1 MHVITTLL
9 HMIKNLLKCMGFVRD
24 RGLLVSEIFIFFD
37 LASFRR
43 PLSST
48 QVQLD
53 WGKGLEDVR
62 SRFCLPEH
70 PDETK
75 VQLINLHHW
84 HRWMTLEHHH

>member
-37 LASFRR
+37 LASFSR

-53 WGKGLEDVR
+53 W
-62 SRFCLPEH
+62 
-70 PDETK
+70 
-75 VQLINLHHW
+75 
-84 HRWMTLEHHH
+84 